1 MGFKFDLR
9 PLNRAIEA
17 EQKRMQTRKR
27 QTAEDVKDYWIGEI
41 KDLTPIDEGHL
52 TESITGRVEQTPDST
67 KVIAYVPSNHQ
78 AASYAIKMHE
88 GIYNLGKKSRSKQAR
103 VGKTVGAHYITR
115 PLDYGRGKIREISRD
130 GLEIESK

>member
-1 MGFKFDLR
+1 MGFKFDLG

-52 TESITGRVEQTPDST
+52 TESITGRIEQTPDST

-88 GIYNLGKKSRSKQAR
+88 GIYNLGKKSRGRTTSRAR
-103 VGKTVGAHYITR
+103 WITAEAKSAKSSGTDWR
-115 PLDYGRGKIREISRD
+115 LRANERD
-130 GLEIESK
+130 ET